1 VRLDIVIP
9 TIGRPQLTALLD
21 SLEHTIR
28 PDPRIPPPML
38 YLVDDRPPGRHAPLD
53 ERPFGARIRILR
65 CGGRGPAAARNIG
78 WRAGSAD
85 WVVFLDDDV
94 EVTAGWWP
102 ALLADLRD
110 QPDRVAGVQGRI
122 TVPLPHDRRP
132 TDFERTTA
140 SLQTA
145 RWITADFAYRRAA
158 LVAVGGFDERFPRAF
173 REDSDIALRMRD
185 AGYQLRSGS
194 RHTLHP
200 VRPADRWVSVRQQ
213 RGNADDVL
221 MRRLHSRGWRRRAEA
236 PVGRLPQ
243 HVLTC
248 AAAFGAVAAL
258 AAGRRTL
265 ARAAAL
271 GWLANW
277 IEFSWRRIAPG
288 PRTSAEVLTMA
299 VTSAVIPPVA
309 CWHRL
314 AGLLRHRGVRRC
326 DLPEAVLLD
335 RDGTIVRDVPYNGDP
350 AAVRPVP
357 GARRALR
364 RLRRAGIP
372 LAVVSNQSGI
382 GRGVLTEAQVAAVN
396 ARIEE
401 LLGPFDGW
409 FVCPHTAQ
417 DGCECRK
424 PKPGLVLAAARSLG
438 VRPERCV
445 LIGDIG
451 ADVAAAAGA
460 GAQAILVPTP
470 ATRAEE
476 MAAADRLA
484 PDLPAA
490 VRSILTGAGPATVP
504 VTTGGSR

>member
-1 VRLDIVIP
+1 VPLSLDIVIP
-9 TIGRPQLTALLD
+9 TIGRPQLAALLD
-21 SLEHTIR
+21 SLDRTLR
-28 PDPRIPPPML
+28 PDTETPLPML
-38 YLVDDRPPGRHAPLD
+38 YLVDDRPPGHNRPLD
-53 ERPFGARIRILR
+53 ERRLGAGLRILR
-65 CGGRGPAAARNIG
+65 SGGRGPAAARNTG
-78 WRAGSAD
+78 WRAGVAD

-94 EVTAGWWP
+94 EVTADWWP

-110 QPDRVAGVQGRI
+110 QPGSIAGVQGRI
-122 TVPLPHDRRP
+122 TVPLPEHRRP

-140 SLQTA
+140 GLQSA
-145 RWITADFAYRRAA
+145 RWITADLAYRRAA
-158 LVAVGGFDERFPRAF
+158 LVAVGGFDERFPRAY
-173 REDSDIALRMRD
+173 REDSDIALRMQD
-185 AGYQLRSGS
+185 AGYRLRSGD

-221 MRRLHSRGWRRRAEA
+221 MRRLHGRDWRRRAAA

-243 HVLTC
+243 HLLTC
-248 AAAFGAVAAL
+248 AAALGAVAAL

-265 ARAAAL
+265 ARTAAL
-271 GWLANW
+271 GWLASW

-288 PRTSAEVLTMA
+288 PRTPAELLTMA

-326 DLPEAVLLD
+326 GLPEAVLLD

-350 AAVRPVP
+350 TAVRPVP

-417 DGCECRK
+417 DDCGCRK

-438 VRPERCV
+438 VRPERCL

-470 ATRAEE
+470 ATRPEE
-476 MAAADRLA
+476 VAAADLLA

-490 VRSILTGAGPATVP
+490 VRSILTGAVPASR
-504 VTTGGSR
+504 GGCR